1 MRGLATQSRKQNIKL
16 GTATK
21 ASCCA
26 QSLLA
31 EWSLACEPYTLTN
44 IIYIIKIEL
53 INLRSAYEEGPI
65 AVKVKKLAVSE
76 GVLELGLKV
85 YSYSN

>member
-1 MRGLATQSRKQNIKL
+1 MAIAWLVLPILPFYGSEQLRGLATQTRKQNIKL

-44 IIYIIKIEL
+44 IGPSSRMRDRGL
-53 INLRSAYEEGPI
+53 GEGPV
-65 AVKVKKLAVSE
+65 A
-76 GVLELGLKV
+76 
-85 YSYSN
+85 